1 MANAIYPLTKDKWLN
16 PGTLGVSSGTSV
28 DLIDDTIKIAL
39 IDTGTYT
46 YSAAHEFW
54 ISASSS
60 LVGSA
65 QTLVTK
71 TVSGGVFDAADVT
84 FPTVSGASIE
94 ALIIYKD
101 TGAPNTSPLILYI
114 DVVASGLPLTPSGGN
129 ITATFNASGI
139 FAL

>member
-1 MANAIYPLTKDKWLN
+1 MANAIYPTAKDKWMN
-16 PGTLGVSSGTSV
+16 PGTLGVSSSTSI

-39 IDTGTYT
+39 IDTGVYT

-54 ISASSS
+54 ISASAA

-65 QTLVTK
+65 QTLNTK
-71 TVSGGVFDAADVT
+71 TVASGVFDAADVT
-84 FPTVSGASIE
+84 FPLVTGASIE

-129 ITATFNASGI
+129 VTATFNASGI

>member
-16 PGTLGVSSGTSV
+16 PGTLGVSSSTSV
-28 DLIDDTIKIAL
+28 DMIDDTIKIAL
-39 IDTGTYT
+39 IDTGVYT

-54 ISASSS
+54 ISASSA

-84 FPTVSGASIE
+84 FPLVSGASIE

-129 ITATFNASGI
+129 VTATFNASGI